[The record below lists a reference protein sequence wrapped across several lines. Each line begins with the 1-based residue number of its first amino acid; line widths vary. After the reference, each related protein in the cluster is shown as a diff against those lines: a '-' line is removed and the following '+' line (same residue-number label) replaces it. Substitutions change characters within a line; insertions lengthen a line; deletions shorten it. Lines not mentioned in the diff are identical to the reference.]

1 MEIDFDRLFAPAGFA
16 RSGFPRM
23 PTVLGGAVVAT
34 SHPAATRAGVR
45 ALEDGG
51 NAVDAALAAAVCL
64 TVCEPTDNG
73 VGGDAF
79 SIVWHGG
86 KLHGINGSGR
96 SPMRLPEPVVE
107 QYGPRSTTV
116 PGAVAAWADLAERF
130 GRLGLDR
137 ALAPAID
144 LAEKGVA
151 AGARV
156 SHRWG
161 AASEQ
166 GRAPWS
172 PPRAGERYTL
182 PELGRTLRRIAELGP
197 AGLYAGHVAEAIA
210 AATWLD
216 VEDLAAH
223 RSEWVEPLR
232 LAHRGLEVCELPP
245 NGSGCA
251 ALIALGIFDGLER
264 DDPLGRLHAQIES
277 MKLGFADA
285 RRYVHDGPLPPLLL
299 DPEHLASRRALVSP
313 TAAGDHMPSDVPYS
327 NTTYLCCVDE
337 DRNAISHI
345 QSLYELFG
353 SGVLAGDTG
362 LVLQNRSFGFSPD
375 PSHPNC
381 IAPGKRPFHTII
393 PGMLL
398 DGGRLLGPFG
408 IMGGPMQPQAHL
420 QFVSRLLDGADP
432 QSALDAGRFRVE
444 QGRQV
449 ALEPGLWGYADGL
462 RALGHEPLLDT
473 SPHPFGVGQAILEID
488 GALVAGSDPRGD
500 GQAAGY

>member
-1 MEIDFDRLFAPAGFA
+1 VRIDFDRLFAPAGFA
-16 RSGFPRM
+16 GSGFPRM
-23 PTVLGGAVVAT
+23 PTILRGAVVAT

-45 ALEDGG
+45 ALEQGG
-51 NAVDAALAAAVCL
+51 NAIDAALAAATCL

-86 KLHGINGSGR
+86 KLHGLNGSGR
-96 SPMRLPEPVVE
+96 SPRRLPEPVVE
-107 QYGPRSTTV
+107 EIGPRSTTV
-116 PGAVAAWADLAERF
+116 PGAVAAWADLAGRF

-144 LAEKGVA
+144 LAENGVA
-151 AGARV
+151 AGARIAHKWGLA
-156 SHRWG
+156 HREG
-161 AASEQ
+161 V
-166 GRAPWS
+166 APWPPPS
-172 PPRAGERYTL
+172 PAQPYAL

-197 AGLYAGHVAEAIA
+197 PGLYEGPVAEAIA
-210 AATWLD
+210 AATWLELD
-216 VEDLAAH
+216 DLAAH

-232 LAHRGLEVCELPP
+232 LAHRGLQVCELPP

-251 ALIALGIFDGLER
+251 ALFALGIFDGLER
-264 DDPLGRLHAQIES
+264 ADPLGRLHAQIES

-285 RRYVHDGPLPPLLL
+285 HRYVHDGPLPPLLL
-299 DPEHLASRRALVSP
+299 DPGHIAARRALVAQS
-313 TAAGDHMPSDVPYS
+313 TALDHVPSEVPLS

-345 QSLYELFG
+345 QSLYATFG

-362 LVLQNRSFGFSPD
+362 VVLQNRAAGFSSD
-375 PSHPNC
+375 GSHPNC

-398 DGGRLLGPFG
+398 DGDELFGPFG

-420 QFVSRLLDGADP
+420 QFVSRVADGADP
-432 QSALDAGRFRVE
+432 QAALDAGRFRVE
-444 QGRQV
+444 AGRQV
-449 ALEPGLWGYADGL
+449 ALEPGLWKYADGL
-462 RALGHEPLLDT
+462 HALGHEPLLET
-473 SPHPFGVGQAILEID
+473 TPHLFGVGQSILRIGD
-488 GALVAGSDPRGD
+488 ALVAGSDPRGD

>member
-1 MEIDFDRLFAPAGFA
+1 VRIDFDRLFAPAGFA

-51 NAVDAALAAAVCL
+51 NAVDAAVAAAACL
-64 TVCEPTDNG
+64 TVCEPTENG

-79 SIVWHGG
+79 SIIWHGG
-86 KLHGINGSGR
+86 KLYGINGSGR

-107 QYGPRSTTV
+107 QFGPRSTTV
-116 PGAVAAWADLAERF
+116 PGAVAEWAELAERF

-144 LAEKGVA
+144 LAENGVA
-151 AGARV
+151 AGARI
-156 SHRWG
+156 SDKWR
-161 AASEQ
+161 AAQ
-166 GRAPWS
+166 GRAPWA
-172 PPRAGERYTL
+172 PARAAQRYTL
-182 PELGRTLRRIAELGP
+182 PELARTLRRIAELGP
-197 AGLYAGHVAEAIA
+197 PGLYEGPVAEAIA

-216 VEDLAAH
+216 LDDLGAH

-251 ALIALGIFDGLER
+251 ALFALGIFDGLER
-264 DDPLGRLHAQIES
+264 DDPLGRLHGQIES

-285 RRYVHDGPLPPLLL
+285 RRFVDDGPLPPLLL
-299 DPEHLASRRALVSP
+299 DPEHLAARRALVSP
-313 TAAGDHMPSDVPYS
+313 TTARDHGPSEVYS

-345 QSLYELFG
+345 QSLYGTFG
-353 SGVLAGDTG
+353 SGVVAGDTG
-362 LVLQNRSFGFSPD
+362 IVLQNRSFGFSPD
-375 PSHPNC
+375 RSHPNG

-398 DGGRLLGPFG
+398 EEGRLLGPFG
-408 IMGGPMQPQAHL
+408 IMGGAMQPQAHL
-420 QFVSRLLDGADP
+420 QFVSRLVDGADP
-432 QSALDAGRFRVE
+432 QAALDAGRFRVE
-444 QGRQV
+444 AGRRV
-449 ALEPGLWGYADGL
+449 ALEPGLWEYAEGL
-462 RALGHEPLLDT
+462 HSLGHQPVLEP
-473 SPHPFGVGQAILEID
+473 SPHPFGVGQSILAID